1 MFNFL
6 KTITHRAHK
15 IASVLNGL
23 SEIGVVTACKKPYLI
38 TLMHRDLIAIKH
50 EHQIDMF
57 FKVIFKSNPKLCA
70 SALGE

>member
-23 SEIGVVTACKKPYLI
+23 SEIRVVTACKKPYLI
-38 TLMHRDLIAIKH
+38 TLIHRDLIAIKH
-50 EHQIDMF
+50 QH
-57 FKVIFKSNPKLCA
+57 
-70 SALGE
+70 